1 MIRDNFTLRTN
12 TYPKIPDRYR
22 LRSTD
27 GTSPLPQAAN
37 QPQNSSTPNKLRSVS
52 LHGQSTATPLL
63 TKVSPNNHL
72 NSSNSNKTNDSTKEG
87 KEQNKEEEV
96 IYF

>member
-1 MIRDNFTLRTN
+1 ME
-12 TYPKIPDRYR
+12 
-22 LRSTD
+22 
-27 GTSPLPQAAN
+27 
-37 QPQNSSTPNKLRSVS
+37 QPQVETPQKARSVS
-52 LHGQSTATPLL
+52 LHGSATAPLL

-72 NSSNSNKTNDSTKEG
+72 SSNNSNITNNNKTNSNGKDL